1 MRYDTTTNA
10 TSLAVALDILPSEE
24 MLEQSVW
31 YWAVELWCNEALKLS
46 YCEFFLIS
54 HHFFST
60 LLLIQL
66 LHSVGLSFSCH
77 SKVPYALWTL
87 YCMIQG
93 IRFQPQGQ
101 TL

>member
-46 YCEFFLIS
+46 YCDFFFNLSSFLQHSPLNSASPLCGLVVQLPFQGAICPVDP
-54 HHFFST
+54 
-60 LLLIQL
+60 L
-66 LHSVGLSFSCH
+66 LHDSGD
-77 SKVPYALWTL
+77 
-87 YCMIQG
+87 
-93 IRFQPQGQ
+93 
-101 TL
+101 